1 MVVLSYG
8 VWYNKAMKSKDRI
21 YIVEDD
27 STIVKLLKGHLSEK
41 YTVKGVDNF
50 RAILQ
55 EIQEFQP
62 DLILMDITLPYFNG
76 FYWTTEIR
84 KTMTQPI
91 IFISSS
97 DDEMNAVMAMDMGGD
112 DFINKPFSLAILD
125 AKIAAFLRR
134 ANAFA
139 KTELIFEEFQLG
151 LDGLLRNKES
161 GDNIQLTPTET
172 KLLSLLLEK
181 RGEVVTKE
189 QLLDKLWEGEE
200 FIDQNTLSV
209 NMTRLRKKA
218 GTIHFNH
225 IYTVR
230 GVGYVIK

>member
-1 MVVLSYG
+1 
-8 VWYNKAMKSKDRI
+8 MKSKDRI

-181 RGEVVTKE
+181 REEVVTKE

-225 IYTVR
+225 IYTIR

>member
-1 MVVLSYG
+1 
-8 VWYNKAMKSKDRI
+8 MKSKDRI

-218 GTIHFNH
+218 GMIHFNH

>member
-1 MVVLSYG
+1 
-8 VWYNKAMKSKDRI
+8 MKSKDRI

-218 GTIHFNH
+218 GTINFNH